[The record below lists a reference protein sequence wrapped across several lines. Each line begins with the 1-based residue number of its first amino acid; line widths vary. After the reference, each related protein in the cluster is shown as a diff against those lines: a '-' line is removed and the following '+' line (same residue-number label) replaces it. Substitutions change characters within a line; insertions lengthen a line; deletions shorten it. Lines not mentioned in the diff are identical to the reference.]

1 MPLLKFSSNENQTE
15 FSVLVGQ
22 KAEGQSVGTTK
33 TEMGSLLV
41 VTPPEEKTSI
51 ILLTLGLLLRRLP
64 SYNKNKTCTD
74 CSGSSWFHNRSK
86 RRPLTLSYFVFG
98 RFASL
103 TSVFLIP
110 LAARRC
116 LCHVSSSC
124 HSSINVW

>member
-41 VTPPEEKTSI
+41 VTAPEEKTSI

-64 SYNKNKTCTD
+64 S
-74 CSGSSWFHNRSK
+74 
-86 RRPLTLSYFVFG
+86 
-98 RFASL
+98 
-103 TSVFLIP
+103 
-110 LAARRC
+110 
-116 LCHVSSSC
+116 
-124 HSSINVW
+124 